1 MVICRWRTRGGWKD
15 TEGGLRSDGVR
26 PSTGESPEV
35 GHWPELATHQ
45 RRRVVVVGG
54 GSGCVSLNCVCGR
67 VLNMGYWHCI
77 SLIQVEIRIN
87 AENILEEWDPQYD
100 AMLGPMVGRIR
111 SKPGG
116 KLEMGEASVVDKN
129 NRPMPKLRNTSPE
142 SSRYEER
149 PVPPETLNVAQ
160 LRHITLPHQGKADD
174 NNGHM
179 DITKIADKFRI
190 DVVQIQRSSNLFRC
204 LRRTAA
210 KREMVS
216 DNYWLSTFQF
226 CFTNRNFLFT
236 EQ

>member
-1 MVICRWRTRGGWKD
+1 M
-15 TEGGLRSDGVR
+15 DGPN
-26 PSTGESPEV
+26 PSQIKEE
-35 GHWPELATHQ
+35 
-45 RRRVVVVGG
+45 
-54 GSGCVSLNCVCGR
+54 GCVSE
-67 VLNMGYWHCI
+67 
-77 SLIQVEIRIN
+77 VEIRIN

-210 KREMVS
+210 KREMCRVFQIKGLPI
-216 DNYWLSTFQF
+216 LSHYRLCRRRHHYHHCHVYHCLTTTFTMTATAAYHCHLCPPPPSPSLPQLPPSPPPHHHF
-226 CFTNRNFLFT
+226 
-236 EQ
+236 